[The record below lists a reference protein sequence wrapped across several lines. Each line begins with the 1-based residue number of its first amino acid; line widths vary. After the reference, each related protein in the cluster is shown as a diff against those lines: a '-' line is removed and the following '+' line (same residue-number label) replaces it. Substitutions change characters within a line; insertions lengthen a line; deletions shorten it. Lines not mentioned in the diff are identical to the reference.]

1 MTQSNKIKVRIFYIT
16 TLAVVALIGIDLE
29 YIQRQLIIP
38 KGMNNISKVL
48 SLIFILALPFVL
60 NKIFTMLNSSRM
72 IIFFVTWVIVITAIS
87 FVVTKILGYQ
97 PRFSNEFRT
106 LVQVGG
112 FVIGIVLGYY
122 ICKLM
127 EEDPL
132 RLTKVIH
139 FSMLLVFI
147 GIFFQFFG
155 KFFFETSARYQG
167 RLFGLSGEPKFLGMY
182 LVPYMIALVVST
194 NRYSLGKILVLTS
207 CLIALTFTTSST
219 AFISLIFM
227 IGLYA
232 KIYGL
237 TKVVT
242 IKYFLLILLLTF
254 IIILMP
260 DYYDYKKIIFG
271 RIYDYFFG
279 MYDIDM
285 QEQFTF
291 PIIGT
296 VTVEANEFPVLL
308 YFRDN
313 PFFIFTGIGL
323 GQESIFSFRYIDET
337 IGGSGFLKP
346 GRVGYITPNSSLIQS
361 IANYGLIMV
370 TALTIWS
377 IKLATK
383 INKYLKGNKK
393 FIFYF
398 FFSHFILHLLI
409 FKTKIP
415 ITTSMVVLLS
425 FAISFYRE
433 NYSINKK

>member
-1 MTQSNKIKVRIFYIT
+1 MIQSNKVKVRLFYIT
-16 TLAVVALIGIDLE
+16 TLAVIALIGIDLE

-38 KGMNNISKVL
+38 KGLNNISKVL

-72 IIFFVTWVIVITAIS
+72 IIFFVTWVIIITAIS
-87 FVVTKILGYQ
+87 FVITKILGYQ
-97 PRFSNEFRT
+97 PRFSNEVRT

-112 FVIGIVLGYY
+112 FVIGIILGYY
-122 ICKLM
+122 IYKLM

-139 FSMLLVFI
+139 FSMFLVFI

-194 NRYSLGKILVLTS
+194 NRYSLGKILILTL
-207 CLIALTFTTSST
+207 CLIALILTKSST
-219 AFISLIFM
+219 AFIALIFM
-227 IGLYA
+227 FALYA

-237 TKVVT
+237 KKIKT
-242 IKYFLLILLLTF
+242 IKYFLLVLMFIF

-260 DYYDYKKIIFG
+260 DYYDFKQVIFG

-285 QEQFTF
+285 QEQFVF
-291 PIIGT
+291 PIIGA

-308 YFRDN
+308 YFS
-313 PFFIFTGIGL
+313 GI
-323 GQESIFSFRYIDET
+323 
-337 IGGSGFLKP
+337 
-346 GRVGYITPNSSLIQS
+346 
-361 IANYGLIMV
+361 
-370 TALTIWS
+370 
-377 IKLATK
+377 
-383 INKYLKGNKK
+383 
-393 FIFYF
+393 
-398 FFSHFILHLLI
+398 
-409 FKTKIP
+409 
-415 ITTSMVVLLS
+415 
-425 FAISFYRE
+425 
-433 NYSINKK
+433 